1 MGRLADTLG
10 LQENSQLRSAGPWWS
25 QVPSV
30 QQLLLDSTIAAWICL
45 NLLNKDTKHFSHTT
59 FSPGLLSQTCCR
71 DLAPK
76 KVTSFPWQI
85 LSARVWSIISWSLL
99 YLHHDLGLH
108 CFHRFHGFHCLHRL
122 GGSRMFQRHSDHS
135 AASQANL
142 WLPWRLCCNMLQ
154 HQTILR
160 RDLSQWPL
168 PLRPT
173 QSGTGFLGQKAN
185 TAATA
190 HPNLQHVLP

>member
-1 MGRLADTLG
+1 M
-10 LQENSQLRSAGPWWS
+10 
-25 QVPSV
+25 
-30 QQLLLDSTIAAWICL
+30 CL
-45 NLLNKDTKHFSHTT
+45 NLLNKDIKHFSHTT

-160 RDLSQWPL
+160 RDLSHWPL

-173 QSGTGFLGQKAN
+173 QHRISWALEGQHGCDSTSKSPACS
-185 TAATA
+185 AMMRLRQR
-190 HPNLQHVLP
+190 HPSAKSWETTNII